1 MIILEHD
8 KVYQNPNETVIGN
21 IPELTKTTIKF
32 ELDTKNNPID
42 NIIYV
47 LMAAE
52 AKRTSDNVFENALAE
67 TRFDYALD
75 KLKEFM
81 EKEYS
86 NGN

>member
-1 MIILEHD
+1 MTILEHD
-8 KVYQNPNETVIGN
+8 KLYQNPNEVTIGN
-21 IPELTKTTIKF
+21 LPELVKTTIKF
-32 ELDTKNNPID
+32 ELDTKNNPVD

-81 EKEYS
+81 EKEYP